1 MNDEDPNLLIA
12 RYQLLDSVMM
22 MIFFNLNDDL
32 HAICVSYNDLYV
44 IDVKIN
50 MMTNMMMMTTTG
62 TLM

>member
-1 MNDEDPNLLIA
+1 MLIA
-12 RYQLLDSVMM
+12 CYQLLDSVMM
-22 MIFFNLNDDL
+22 LIFFNLNDDL

-50 MMTNMMMMTTTG
+50 MMTNMMLMMTTA

>member
-1 MNDEDPNLLIA
+1 MNEVDSNLLIA
-12 RYQLLDSVMM
+12 CYQLLDSVMM

-50 MMTNMMMMTTTG
+50 MMTNMMLMMTTA

>member
-1 MNDEDPNLLIA
+1 MNEVDSNLLIA
-12 RYQLLDSVMM
+12 CYQLLDSVMM

-32 HAICVSYNDLYV
+32 HASCVIYNDLYV

-50 MMTNMMMMTTTG
+50 MMTNMMMMMTTA